1 MVRFHNGY
9 TFMNVA
15 VRAIFN
21 AQEYDKL
28 SVFPW
33 VRDAEVFA
41 YLLDKKVFHLSMPR
55 NRRYT
60 PIVVVDKE
68 AVTAPLTGQ
77 RAAILRKVRYEGLSF
92 HAISRLR

>member
-1 MVRFHNGY
+1 MENF
-9 TFMNVA
+9 
-15 VRAIFN
+15 
-21 AQEYDKL
+21 
-28 SVFPW
+28 SVFA
-33 VRDAEVFA
+33 RIGDAKVFA

-55 NRRYT
+55 NRRHT

-77 RAAILRKVRYEGLSF
+77 RAAMLGKVRYEGLSF